1 MLVTCY
7 YIRFMLP
14 IIGAVAALVIGM
26 GIGYFVREYLARH
39 RGEKLER
46 KSKQILQQARK
57 QKKEIVLDAKSKAVS
72 ILEKAKEEQARADK
86 RLARREEKIDKA
98 EERIASQKETLAS
111 KAQKLKS
118 LQKEVQ
124 TLKKKQ
130 RQRLEEIAGIDK
142 DQAQERL
149 FEEIEKD
156 HQQRL
161 QQRLKKLEQKSQ
173 KELERE
179 AANLVAQAMQK
190 IASNQAED
198 YTSST
203 VALPDEEMKGRVIGK
218 EGRNIRAFQKL
229 TGTELIIDDTPETV
243 VISSF
248 NPLRRHIAKVA
259 LERLIAD
266 GRIQPARIE
275 HTVDK
280 VKKEFSH
287 KIEQLGQEAVY
298 ELGITEFDPKL
309 VRLIGM
315 LYFRTSYGQ
324 NILKHSIEMAHI
336 AAIIAEEL
344 QANTTI
350 VKKAALLHD
359 IGKAVTH
366 EVEGSHVEIGKRI
379 MEKFKVDPAV
389 IEAAVAHHED
399 YPFVSLES
407 RVVQTADAISASR
420 PGARKDDYEAYIK
433 RLEELEEL
441 AKNFEGVER
450 AFAIQAGREIRVFVH
465 PEKVKDIGAYRLAK
479 KISKKIEKDLTYPGE
494 IKVNV
499 IRESRAIEYAR

>member
-1 MLVTCY
+1 MV
-7 YIRFMLP
+7 
-14 IIGAVAALVIGM
+14 GVS
-26 GIGYFVREYLARH
+26 IGYFVREYLAQH
-39 RGEKLER
+39 RGEKFER
-46 KSKQILQQARK
+46 RAKEVLQQARK
-57 QKKEIVLDAKSKAVS
+57 EKKEIVLDAKSKAVS
-72 ILEKAKEEQARADK
+72 ILEKAKEEQTRIDK
-86 RLARREEKIDKA
+86 RLARREERIDEA
-98 EERIASQKETLAS
+98 EERIASQKETLRS
-111 KAQKLKS
+111 KAQRLKD
-118 LQKEVQ
+118 LKKEVQ
-124 TLKKKQ
+124 TLKEKQ
-130 RQRLEEIAGIDK
+130 QQRLEEIAGMNTE
-142 DQAQERL
+142 QASEKL

-161 QQRLKKLEQKSQ
+161 QQRVKKLEQKSQ
-173 KELERE
+173 KELEKE

-275 HTVDK
+275 ENVAK

-287 KIEQLGQEAVY
+287 KIEELGQEAVY

-336 AAIIAEEL
+336 GAIIGEEL
-344 QANTTI
+344 QANTAI

-359 IGKAVTH
+359 VGKAVTH

-379 MEKFKVDPAV
+379 MEKLKVDPTV

-399 YPFVSLES
+399 YPFASLES
-407 RVVQTADAISASR
+407 RIVQTADAISASR
-420 PGARKDDYEAYIK
+420 PGARKDDYETYVK

-441 AKNFEGVER
+441 AKNFEGVDR
-450 AFAIQAGREIRVFVH
+450 AFAIQAGREIRIFVH
-465 PEKVKDIGAYRLAK
+465 PEKVKDTGAYRLAK

-494 IKVNV
+494 IKINV
-499 IRESRAIEYAR
+499 IRESRSIEYAR